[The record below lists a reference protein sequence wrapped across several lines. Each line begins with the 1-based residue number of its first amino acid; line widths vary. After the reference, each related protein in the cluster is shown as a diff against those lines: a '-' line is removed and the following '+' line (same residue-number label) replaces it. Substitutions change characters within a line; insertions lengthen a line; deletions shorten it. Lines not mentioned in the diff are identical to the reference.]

1 MNSSQDYYEKLLSL
15 GVGKEQ
21 ARMILPLN
29 QYTEIYWTASFQAI
43 MNFLDL
49 RDEKTAQWEIQ
60 EYARAIKEVMFEIFP
75 ETTKIWNEVHWE
87 KA

>member
-1 MNSSQDYYEKLLSL
+1 
-15 GVGKEQ
+15 
-21 ARMILPLN
+21 MILPLN